1 MRLFARRSVLIA
13 LAAIFLV
20 SVTAPSSAATG
31 SVGIRIVKGGWFFG
45 GQGGRGTLNF
55 GGQTYRLR
63 IGGLSA
69 GLVFGGS
76 VTDFVG
82 TASYMNHPSD
92 IEGIYTAIGAGA
104 AAAGGVRGIKL
115 RNSKGVV
122 LSLTGAQVGLMLNLD
137 LSGMTISLR

>member
-1 MRLFARRSVLIA
+1 MRLIARRTALIA
-13 LAAIFLV
+13 LAALFAV
-20 SVTAPSSAATG
+20 AVTAPASAATG

-55 GGQTYRLR
+55 GGHTYRIR
-63 IGGLSA
+63 VGGLSA

-82 TASYMNHPSD
+82 TAEYMHHPSD

-104 AAAGGVRGIKL
+104 AAAGGVRAIKL
-115 RNSKGVV
+115 RNSNGVV
-122 LSLTGAQVGLMLNLD
+122 LSLSGAQVGLMLNLD
-137 LSGMTISLR
+137 LSGMSISLR

>member
-1 MRLFARRSVLIA
+1 MKPLARRSVLIA
-13 LAAIFLV
+13 LAALIV
-20 SVTAPSSAATG
+20 MAVTAPSSAATG
-31 SVGIRIVKGGWFFG
+31 TVGIRIVKGGWFFG

-55 GGQTYRLR
+55 GGHTYRLR

-76 VTDFVG
+76 VTDFTG
-82 TASYMNHPSD
+82 TAANMRHPSD
-92 IEGIYTAIGAGA
+92 IEGIYSAIGAGA

-122 LSLTGAQVGLMLNLD
+122 LSLSGAQVGLMLNLD